1 MAEEVRAEM
10 VANVLSVAVVEGE
23 PVEPGQTLAI
33 LESMKMEIPVVPE
46 TGGTVSRVA
55 VAAGDVV
62 QEGDL
67 LVRLD

>member
-1 MAEEVRAEM
+1 VAEEVRAEM

-23 PVEPGQTLAI
+23 QVEPGQTLAL

-46 TGGTVSRVA
+46 TGGIVLRVA

-67 LVRLD
+67 LVSLA